1 MLKYLK
7 EAFWIRPEVAGLGRV
22 PVNALLL
29 GAMAALGFLHPGF
42 WLLGLGLE
50 AVYLPAMAL
59 HPRFRMAV
67 DSLRYRD
74 LPPEDTQA
82 ERMRLL
88 VQLPQAQRVRFA
100 HLAKKC
106 ERILRLR
113 TQDADEYFIEDDR
126 LALEKLQWLFLKR
139 LLSQRGLSEGS
150 IEQTESMLAA
160 QKHDLEAALARTDLG
175 DDLRATTRE
184 TLEIVS
190 RRLENLTTREE
201 ALEQIAGDLA
211 RIEAKIDLALEE
223 TQIRRGREALSTD
236 IDLPSDML
244 EVSYYGED
252 EQTVRAI
259 DRALEQIGREQ

>member
-7 EAFWIRPEVAGLGRV
+7 EAFWIRPEVPGLGKA

-50 AVYLPAMAL
+50 AVYLPVMAL
-59 HPRFRMAV
+59 NPRFRIAV

-113 TQDADEYFIEDDR
+113 SQNADEYFIDDDTQ
-126 LALEKLQWLFLKR
+126 ALDRLQWLFLKR

-150 IEQTESMLAA
+150 IEQTENMLAA
-160 QKHDLEAALARTDLG
+160 QKHDLEAELERADLSV
-175 DDLRATTRE
+175 DLRATTRE

-190 RRLENLTTREE
+190 RRLENLAGREE

-211 RIEAKIDLALEE
+211 RIEARVDLALEE
-223 TQIRRGREALSTD
+223 TQIRQGREALSTD